1 MTSDSV
7 TAGGIEVG
15 LSHTGK
21 VFYPGGGISKGDLI
35 EYYLRVAGWML
46 PHLKDRP
53 VIMAR
58 YPDGITG
65 PRIIQKNVPDYF
77 PDWVTRVTVQKK
89 EGSLQQV
96 ICDKPATLV
105 YLANQAC
112 IEMHV
117 FLSRTGRLDR
127 PDQLVVDFD
136 PPAADAFGAARQGA
150 LWLRALLAD
159 EMGVTSFVKT
169 TGGKGLHVHVPLDRR
184 AGFDE
189 ARALATGLAKLL
201 AARHPGTLTTEQRR
215 GGRGDRVYLDVM
227 RNAYAQSVVAPYV
240 VRARPGAA
248 VATPLHWDE
257 VGDKKLGPGAFTLAT
272 MDARLDSGDDP
283 WAGLTRRR
291 YGLAGLRR
299 RLELAGQAGNH
310 PDARRR
316 PPACG

>member
-1 MTSDSV
+1 MTDEQI
-7 TAGGIEVG
+7 TAGGITVE
-15 LSHTGK
+15 LTHPGK
-21 VFYPGGGISKGDLI
+21 TFFPDDGITKGDVV
-35 EYYLRVAGWML
+35 EHYHRVADRML
-46 PHLKDRP
+46 RYLTDRP

-65 PRIIQKNVPDYF
+65 PRIFQKNVPGYF
-77 PDWVTRVTVQKK
+77 PDWITRVTVPKQ
-89 EGSLQQV
+89 GGTLRQV

-112 IEMHV
+112 IELHV
-117 FLSRTGRLDR
+117 FLSRTGHLDH

-136 PPAADAFGAARQGA
+136 PPSADGFDTARQGA

-169 TGGKGLHVHVPLDRR
+169 TGGRGLHVHIPLDQS

-189 ARALATGLAKLL
+189 VRALATDLAGLL
-201 AARHPGTLTTEQRR
+201 AARHPDALTIEQRKD
-215 GGRGDRVYLDVM
+215 GRGDRIYLDIM
-227 RNAYAQSVVAPYV
+227 RNAYAQSVVAPYA

-257 VGDKKLGPGAFTLAT
+257 VGDKKLHPGAFSLRT
-272 MDARLDSGDDP
+272 MAARLDSTGSDDP
-283 WAGLTRRR
+283 WAGLARQR

-299 RLELAGQAGNH
+299 RLDQVGK
-310 PDARRR
+310 D
-316 PPACG
+316 

>member
-1 MTSDSV
+1 MTSQSV

-21 VFYPGGGISKGDLI
+21 VFYPDEGITKGDVI
-35 EYYLRVAGWML
+35 EHYLRAAGRML
-46 PHLKDRP
+46 PYLKDRP

-65 PRIIQKNVPDYF
+65 PRIIQKNVPSYF
-77 PDWVTRVTVQKK
+77 PDWVTRTTVPKQ
-89 EGSLQQV
+89 GGTVHHV
-96 ICDKPATLV
+96 ICDKPATLG

-112 IEMHV
+112 IEPHI

-136 PPAADAFGAARQGA
+136 PPSGDAFGAARQGA

-159 EMGVTSFVKT
+159 EMGVTCFVKT

-189 ARALATGLAKLL
+189 VRALATDLAKLL
-201 AARHPGTLTTEQRR
+201 AARHPDTLTTEQRR
-215 GGRGDRVYLDVM
+215 GSRGDRVYLDVM
-227 RNAYAQSVVAPYV
+227 RNAYAQSVVAPYA

-257 VGDKKLGPGAFTLAT
+257 AADKKLEPGTFNLHTIEG
-272 MDARLDSGDDP
+272 RLNSGDDP
-283 WAGLTRRR
+283 WAGLARRR

-299 RLELAGQAGNH
+299 RLDQLGQDQE
-310 PDARRR
+310 PL
-316 PPACG
+316 PP